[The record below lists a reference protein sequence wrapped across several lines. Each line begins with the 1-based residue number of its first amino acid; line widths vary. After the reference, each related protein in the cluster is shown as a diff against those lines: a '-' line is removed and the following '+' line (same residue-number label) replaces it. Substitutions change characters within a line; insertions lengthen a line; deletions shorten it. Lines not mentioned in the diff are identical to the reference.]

1 MDIAKNFAKQSTC
14 ISKQVGGIL
23 VKDGRIIYSGYNGV
37 PCGKAHCNEIFS
49 KNFDREE
56 HHQWSNINELHCE
69 QNIISGCAKN
79 GIITND
85 TDLYVTLSPCMYC
98 AKLIVAAGIKKVIY
112 LEKYDKSDSIS
123 FLIENNIQVIKWV
136 INEN

>member
-1 MDIAKNFAKQSTC
+1 
-14 ISKQVGGIL
+14 
-23 VKDGRIIYSGYNGV
+23 
-37 PCGKAHCNEIFS
+37 
-49 KNFDREE
+49 
-56 HHQWSNINELHCE
+56 
-69 QNIISGCAKN
+69 
-79 GIITND
+79 
-85 TDLYVTLSPCMYC
+85 MYC